1 MSANDGRGAP
11 PTVGGNAGRHAA
23 IVCTD
28 ENWNCGL
35 GGGDVDLELCVDAL
49 CVELQDDKNVIFVGY
64 NIPKAVPRYVETL
77 SNLGVL
83 RKALRTQKDHK
94 RRLRIVQKWFRIYR
108 RDRHL
113 WASLQGLDNA
123 SK

>member
-1 MSANDGRGAP
+1 MAES
-11 PTVGGNAGRHAA
+11 T
-23 IVCTD
+23 VCTF
-28 ENWNCGL
+28 L

-64 NIPKAVPRYVETL
+64 NIAKAAPRYVETL
-77 SNLGVL
+77 SNLGIL
-83 RKALRTQKDHK
+83 RKTLRTQKDHK
-94 RRLRIVQKWFRIYR
+94 RRLRIVKKWFRIYR